1 MVWVVRYRLWDEA
14 VFDEI
19 WIINSWLVRKRSRRR
34 DAKRLTNGLD
44 HVIVV
49 YLGFTVGSEERE
61 E

>member
-1 MVWVVRYRLWDEA
+1 MAWVVRYRLWDEA

-19 WIINSWLVRKRSRRR
+19 WITNSWLVRKRSRWR
-34 DAKRLTNGLD
+34 DVKQLTNGLD

-49 YLGFTVGSEERE
+49 YLGFTVGSEEGE